1 MSVSNNMDLLYSQ
14 NIGSNSIYTAT
25 NTKKV
30 DAVTKVT
37 AEQNSAPEVSAQKTD
52 KDQAGFSKDT
62 QVTSKMSDEDRA
74 KLVDSLKADL
84 EQQSTR
90 FMNMMTQMFQKQ
102 GITSITAENDSFW
115 KFIASG
121 NYKVDAQTRAEAKE
135 AISEDGY
142 WGVKQTSQR
151 IFDFAQAVAGDDE
164 EKMKEMQ
171 AAVEKGFSQAKS
183 AWGGEMPSI
192 TDDTY
197 EAVNSLFEEYYA
209 SAAMA

>member
-1 MSVSNNMDLLYSQ
+1 MNVNNHMDLLYSQ
-14 NIGSNSIYTAT
+14 TTGSSSIYTQAA
-25 NTKKV
+25 KKV
-30 DAVTKVT
+30 EAVSKVT
-37 AEQNSAPEVSAQKTD
+37 AEQSTPEKVSAPKTD
-52 KDQAGFSKDT
+52 KDQTEFSKDT
-62 QVTSKMSDEDRA
+62 QVTAKMSEEDRA

-102 GITSITAENDSFW
+102 GITSMTAENDSFW

-121 NYKVDAQTRAEAKE
+121 NYEVDAQTRAEAKE

-151 IFDFAQAVAGDDE
+151 IFDFAQAVAGDDV

-192 TDDTY
+192 TGDTY
-197 EAVNSLFEEYYA
+197 EAVNNLFEEYYA
-209 SAAMA
+209 ASAMV

>member
-1 MSVSNNMDLLYSQ
+1 MNVNNHIDLLYSQ
-14 NIGSNSIYTAT
+14 TTGSSSIYTQAA
-25 NTKKV
+25 KKV
-30 DAVTKVT
+30 EDVSKVT
-37 AEQNSAPEVSAQKTD
+37 AEQSTPEKVSAPKTD
-52 KDQAGFSKDT
+52 KDQTEFSKDT
-62 QVTSKMSDEDRA
+62 QITTKMSEEDRA

-102 GITSITAENDSFW
+102 GITSMTAENDSFW

-121 NYKVDAQTRAEAKE
+121 NYEVDAKTRAEAKE
-135 AISEDGY
+135 AISENGY

-151 IFDFAQAVAGDDE
+151 IFDFAQAVAGDDV

-192 TDDTY
+192 TGDTY
-197 EAVNSLFEEYYA
+197 EAVNNLFEEYYA
-209 SAAMA
+209 ASAMV

>member
-14 NIGSNSIYTAT
+14 TLGSHSIYTQT
-25 NTKKV
+25 STQKV

-37 AEQNSAPEVSAQKTD
+37 AEQSSAEKVAATKTD
-52 KDQAGFSKDT
+52 KDQTEFSKDT

-74 KLVDSLKADL
+74 NLVDSLKADL

-102 GITSITAENDSFW
+102 GITSLTAENDSFW

-121 NYKVDAQTRAEAKE
+121 NYEVDAQTRAEAKE

-142 WGVKQTSQR
+142 WGVKQTAQR
-151 IFDFAQAVAGDDE
+151 IFDFAYAVAGDDE

-192 TDDTY
+192 TGDTY
-197 EAVNSLFEEYYA
+197 KAVNTLFEEYYA
-209 SAAMA
+209 AAGMA